1 MTLSIVVSDTSPLR
15 ALQHLDLVPILR
27 QLYDHVYIP
36 DVVAA
41 ELRRAPRRFPAF
53 DLSAFPFLV
62 IESVHDRKRFV
73 ELQGK
78 RLDAGEVEAIL
89 LALEK
94 SAGLILIDERMGR
107 RVALEMGLHTVGVLG
122 VLLQAKQRTLIPA
135 IGPHIIRLQK
145 EIDFH
150 LSAALIGEVM
160 RIAQE

>member
-1 MTLSIVVSDTSPLR
+1 VTLPIVISDTSPLR
-15 ALQHLDLVPILR
+15 ALQHLDLVVILR
-27 QLYDHVYIP
+27 KLYDRVYIP
-36 DVVAA
+36 DVVAV
-41 ELRRAPRRFPAF
+41 ELNRAQRRFPGL

-62 IESVHDRKRFV
+62 IETAQDQKRLA
-73 ELQGK
+73 ELQRK
-78 RLDAGEVEAIL
+78 RLDAGEVQAIL

-107 RVALEMGLHTVGVLG
+107 RVATEMGLHAVGVLG
-122 VLLQAKQRTLIPA
+122 VLLQAKQQALISA

-150 LSAALIGEVM
+150 LSPALIREVL